1 MKIYTRTGDQ
11 GQTALLDG
19 SRVAKR
25 DPCIE
30 AYGTLDELQAQIAV
44 VEAGLARDHGDAAW
58 SRALGER
65 LDRIQGKL
73 FAACAAL
80 SDPGGR
86 VLARVAVEDADVAEL
101 EAWLDGMLAELPPQA
116 RFVRPGGSL
125 EQAQLNVA
133 RAVCRRAERRILLLD
148 PDRTPWV
155 VLRYVNRLS
164 DWLFVAARWT
174 ARMQGVD
181 ERYY

>member
-1 MKIYTRTGDQ
+1 VKVYTRTGDQ

-19 SRVAKR
+19 SRVAKS
-25 DPCIE
+25 DPHIE
-30 AYGTLDELQAQIAV
+30 AYGTLDELQAQVAV
-44 VEAGLARDHGDAAW
+44 VEAGLARDHGDASWAQ
-58 SRALGER
+58 ALGRR
-65 LDRIQGKL
+65 LDRIQATL

-80 SDPGGR
+80 SDPDGR
-86 VLARVAVEDADVAEL
+86 VPARVAVEDAAVAEL
-101 EAWLDGMLAELPPQA
+101 EAWIDEMSADLPPQA
-116 RFVRPGGSL
+116 RFVRPSASV

-133 RAVCRRAERRILLLD
+133 RTVCRRAERRILQLA

-155 VLRYVNRLS
+155 ALRYVNRLS

-181 ERYY
+181 ERYF